1 MRRGGPVPCRALA
14 KLSGRIASLGLL
26 RECVV
31 SRFLVSV
38 PYFYMRKSQSRIE
51 LPTDETHIH
60 YDSARNTGARD
71 PYRNRA
77 LRHVFIEVGDRIWRT
92 LPEIEFAKMRNDLHV
107 WARGAAAPAIAP

>member
-1 MRRGGPVPCRALA
+1 MY
-14 KLSGRIASLGLL
+14 LSRISTCA
-26 RECVV
+26 
-31 SRFLVSV
+31 FLVSV

-77 LRHVFIEVGDRIWRT
+77 LRHVFIEVGDRIWRS

-107 WARGAAAPAIAP
+107 